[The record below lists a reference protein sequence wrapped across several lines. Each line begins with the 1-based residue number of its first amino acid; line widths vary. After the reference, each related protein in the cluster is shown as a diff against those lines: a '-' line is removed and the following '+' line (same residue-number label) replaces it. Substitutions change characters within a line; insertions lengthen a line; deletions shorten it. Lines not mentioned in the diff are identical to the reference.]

1 MKLNTAK
8 KLTAGALALSMMFAM
23 ATPAFAATNIGGD
36 VKVGQGAPNEVLT
49 IAKKYAVNAGSFEG
63 DTVNLQ
69 LVAFEDGGFAT
80 VTDSTAT
87 DADAEALLPTFT
99 ANTNA
104 TATNASISMKL
115 PNYTKVGTYTY
126 KVKEVD
132 GGTLGMTYDQTTYTL
147 KIRVGNKMVD
157 GKIDPSGEKVCYVTM
172 RDADNNKKSA
182 VENTYDSSN
191 LTIKKIVEGEMGDRS
206 TDTKFDFKVTFKVPT
221 GKTLRSNITLP
232 DGYEIEWNTDHTVGT
247 VTFKLSHDQSFAIL
261 NLPYDIEYTVDEMN
275 GTTALKQDDKINN
288 TYQVSYDNNKAGTIG
303 TGDNKIAPTNGVINT
318 EVTNTWGDKDVDTG
332 VILDNAPYMLM
343 LAVVAAGAMTLVIK
357 KRREEE

>member
-1 MKLNTAK
+1 MKLK
-8 KLTAGALALSMMFAM
+8 KLFAGVVAAAM
-23 ATPAFAATNIGGD
+23 IATMSFPAFAESTNIGGN
-36 VKVGQGAPNEVLT
+36 VKVGQGAPGDVLT
-49 IAKKYAVNAGSFEG
+49 IAKTYTVNGGSFNS
-63 DTVNLQ
+63 DNVNLE
-69 LVAFEDGGFAT
+69 LVAFEANDYVR
-80 VTDSTAT
+80 VTDSSIT
-87 DADAEALLPTFT
+87 DEAAEQLRPTFT
-99 ANTNA
+99 ANSNA
-104 TATNASISMKL
+104 TKDDASITMTL
-115 PNYTKVGTYTY
+115 PRYEKVGIYTY
-126 KVKEVD
+126 QVKEVD
-132 GGTLGMTYDQTTYTL
+132 GGTLGMTYDATTYTL
-147 KIRVGNKMVD
+147 QVRVANKMVN

-172 RDADNNKKSA
+172 KADGTKESSVK
-182 VENTYDSSN
+182 NTYNSSN
-191 LTIKKIVEGEMGDRS
+191 LTISKNVEGNMGDRS

-303 TGDNKIAPTNGVINT
+303 TGNGKITPTDGVINT

-332 VILDNAPYMLM
+332 VILDNAPYILM
-343 LAVVAAGAMTLVIK
+343 LAVVAGGAVFMVIK